1 MSSNGNGPPQVTQEQ
16 AAAMAGA
23 LAIVG
28 ATVET
33 VLGMLADAQT
43 KAAEVLRDAGL
54 LEGEE
59 QS

>member
-1 MSSNGNGPPQVTQEQ
+1 MSDNGKDAHVTQEQ

-33 VLGMLADAQT
+33 VLGMLADAQRQ
-43 KAAEVLRDAGL
+43 AAEVLKGAGL